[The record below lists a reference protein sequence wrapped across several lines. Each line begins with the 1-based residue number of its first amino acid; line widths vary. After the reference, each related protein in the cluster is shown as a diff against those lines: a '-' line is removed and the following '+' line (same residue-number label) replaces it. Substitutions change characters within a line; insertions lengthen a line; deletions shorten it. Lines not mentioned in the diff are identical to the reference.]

1 MLKSCIFKALAL
13 YHLDKPKEAL
23 SFYNQSLELD
33 PNDAKTYFNRF
44 LILLLSDVFLYLLV
58 GLLILFWLVVLQG
71 FLFFDTDEG
80 YYMLDNFPDALFYI
94 FVC

>member
-33 PNDAKTYFNRF
+33 PNDAKTYFNYRF
-44 LILLLSDVFLYLLV
+44 GSIFF
-58 GLLILFWLVVLQG
+58 II
-71 FLFFDTDEG
+71 FLFINYIIIFNVIIGMFYYFYKAELMTRLDGINTD
-80 YYMLDNFPDALFYI
+80 
-94 FVC
+94 